1 MTFLFMMM
9 EKLPQDDYVY
19 DELYEAVLIYD
30 KKMFITKIFTKTS

>member
-9 EKLPQDDYVY
+9 ENLSQDDYVY

-30 KKMFITKIFTKTS
+30 VKNVPH

>member
-30 KKMFITKIFTKTS
+30 KKNVHH